1 MQKKRLPAAAPPLRH
16 VAKILL
22 LMKLVAVIMLATCL
36 QVSAAGHAQ
45 DAKITLQMKQ
55 APLVNILKMIEQK
68 TDYKF
73 VYSTSIFPKDII
85 TSINVKDQSV
95 ADVLTQVL
103 TNTGFTYKT
112 LGDDII
118 VITPAAAEKQK
129 LTIRG
134 KVVSQKGE
142 PMESVTVTAD
152 KPSSITVTNEKGEY
166 TISAEDNATLTFTSV
181 GFTQQTVKV
190 EGRSEI
196 NITLQSASAELNEI
210 VVVGYNTQNRRK
222 LTSAVATVSGEE
234 LNKRVA
240 TDPNTL
246 LQGQL
251 PGLQV
256 VQGSGEP
263 GNEGTQLRIRG
274 IGTFSGA
281 GNDPLVIVDGLPGS
295 LTILNPNDI
304 ESVSL
309 LKDAASAAIYGSRG
323 ANGVIVVKT
332 KKGRSGSFTVQYNY
346 NVGISKATT
355 LPDLITNSAEFM
367 ELSNEA
373 RNNSG
378 LQPLYTQDQIDLYRN
393 ATDRVKY
400 PNHNWLN
407 DVFKTAT
414 TQNHYINMSGGK
426 DNTNYSLGVGYTK
439 QDGTIIGFGVQKYTM
454 NFGLTSKVNKRITIG
469 TNIQMRYS
477 DRLYPP
483 QGAGDM
489 FLSTLAQSPLYP
501 PKSPDGRWIKRAYP
515 NELGNKNTVAIV
527 GEDVI
532 VRAKDYYAQGNV
544 SLDVDLIEGLKWE
557 NRAGMNYDAYKFN
570 DFRPVVQTY
579 YYNDMSSAG
588 LLDVGT
594 PGLTVGRTDNVYT
607 VYYSQ
612 LNYKRQLGAHNI
624 GVLAGY
630 QQEYNGGSN
639 ISASRTQFP
648 TNELRELDAGPT
660 NGQTNG
666 GSSLEWALRSWYG
679 SANYDYE
686 DKYLLGA
693 SMRYDGTSRLPADK
707 RWGLYYS
714 FSAGWR
720 LSKENFLKDV
730 SWLND
735 LKIRGSWGQ
744 LGNQN
749 IPDASGN
756 PNYYPYQP
764 TLSNRPYAFGG
775 TVLPGFSASTLVDP
789 SLKWETTRVFD
800 LGIDMTILKN
810 RLTITADWFNK
821 YTFDI
826 IRLSQVPLWLGLNA
840 PTINNGA
847 MRNKG
852 FELNVQYKD
861 VIGKDFSWYVSG
873 NIQAY
878 KNKLETF
885 GKTEIGSNS
894 IRQEGHPLDEFYMYQ
909 WDGIFQSQEEIDKS
923 PTQPVTPTPGD
934 LKIKD
939 VNGDGVINDQDR
951 TYTPGRYPSYQY
963 SFSLGAS
970 YKGFDFNA
978 QFYGSQG
985 QKIYVT
991 GWGIE
996 PFRQGSVPTT
1006 DWRNRW
1012 TPDNHTNTMPKIYV
1026 ADSYPAVQN
1035 YSSTYFLKS
1044 GTYFRLKNVQLGYTI
1059 PAAIMNKAG
1068 IKSLRIYF
1076 TADNVFTASKF
1087 PGLDPERTSA
1097 SGSYVAFPQNKTF
1110 TFGASVQ
1117 F

>member
-1 MQKKRLPAAAPPLRH
+1 MQKKRLLVAIPPLRD

-22 LMKLVAVIMLATCL
+22 LMKLTAFIILVSCL
-36 QVSAAGHAQ
+36 HVSAAGFGQ
-45 DAKITLQMKQ
+45 NAKITLQMKQ
-55 APLVNILKMIEQK
+55 APLVKILRMIEEK

-73 VYSTSIFPKDII
+73 VYSSNIFPGDIV
-85 TSINVKDQSV
+85 TSVNVKDKSV
-95 ADVLTQVL
+95 ADVLAEVL
-103 TNTGFTYKT
+103 TNTGFTYK
-112 LGDDII
+112 LMGEDII
-118 VITPAAAEKQK
+118 VITQATQEKQK
-129 LTIRG
+129 HIVHGR
-134 KVVSQKGE
+134 VVSAKGD
-142 PMESVTVTAD
+142 PLESVTISVN
-152 KPSSITVTNEKGEY
+152 KPSSVSVTDAKGEY
-166 TISAEDNATLTFTSV
+166 TVNADEDAVLSFSSV
-181 GFTQQTVKV
+181 GFAVQDIKV
-190 EGRSEI
+190 DGKSEI
-196 NITLQSASAELNEI
+196 NVILQSTSAQLNEI
-210 VVVGYNTQNRRK
+210 VVVGYNTQNKRK

-240 TDPNTL
+240 TNPATL

-256 VQGSGEP
+256 VQSSGEP
-263 GNEGTQLRIRG
+263 GNEGVQLRIRG

-295 LTILNPNDI
+295 MTVLNPNDI

-323 ANGVIVVKT
+323 ANGVIVIKT
-332 KKGRSGSFTVQYNY
+332 KKGKGGGFTVNYNY
-346 NVGISKATT
+346 NVGSSKATK
-355 LPDLITNSAEFM
+355 LPDLVTNSAEFM

-373 RNNSG
+373 RANSG
-378 LQPLYTQDQIDLYRN
+378 LQALYTQDQIDLYRN

-414 TQNHYINMSGGK
+414 IQNHYLNMSGGK
-426 DNTNYSLGVGYTK
+426 DNTTYSLGLGYSD
-439 QDGTIIGFGVQKYTM
+439 QNGVIIGFNEKKYTM
-454 NFGLTSKVNKRITIG
+454 DFGLSSRVNKRVTIG
-469 TNIQMRYS
+469 TNVQMRYS
-477 DRLYPP
+477 HRLYPEN
-483 QGAGDM
+483 GGVDM

-527 GEDVI
+527 DEDVR
-532 VRAKDYYAQGNV
+532 VRYDDYYAQGNL
-544 SLDVDLIEGLKWE
+544 SLDIDIIDGLKWE
-557 NRAGMNYDAYKFN
+557 NRAGMNFDANKYN
-570 DFRPVVQTY
+570 DFRPTVQTY

-594 PGLTVGRTDNVYT
+594 PGLNVGRTDNIYT

-612 LNYKRQLGAHNI
+612 FTYKKAFGDHNI
-624 GVLAGY
+624 SALAGF

-639 ISASRTQFP
+639 LYASRTQFP
-648 TNELRELDAGPT
+648 TNELRELDAGPKD
-660 NGQTNG
+660 GQANSGT
-666 GSSLEWALRSWYG
+666 STQWAIRSFYG
-679 SANYDYE
+679 NANYDFK
-686 DKYLLGA
+686 DRYLLSA
-693 SMRYDGTSRLPADK
+693 SLRYDGTSRLPEDN
-707 RWGLYYS
+707 RWGLFYS
-714 FSAGWR
+714 FSGGWR
-720 LSKENFLKDV
+720 LSQEAFLRDA

-749 IPDASGN
+749 IGT
-756 PNYYPYQP
+756 YPYQP
-764 TLSNRPYAFGG
+764 VLNNRNYAFDGSVSTG
-775 TVLPGFSASTLVDP
+775 YSADTLVDP
-789 SLKWETTRVFD
+789 SLTWETTRVFD
-800 LGIDMTILKN
+800 VGVDFTVLDN
-810 RLTITADWFNK
+810 RLTLTADWFNK

-826 IRLSQVPLWLGLNA
+826 LRRSQTPLWLGLNA

-847 MRNKG
+847 LRNKG
-852 FELNVQYKD
+852 FEVSAQYRD
-861 VIGKDFSWYVSG
+861 RIGKDFAWYVGG

-885 GKTEIGSNS
+885 GKTEISGNS
-894 IRQEGHPLDEFYMYQ
+894 IREEGKPLDEFYLYQ
-909 WDGIFQSQEEIDKS
+909 WDGIFQDQREIDNS
-923 PTQPVTPTPGD
+923 PKQPVTPTPGD

-939 VNGDGVINDQDR
+939 INGDGVIDDKDR
-951 TYTPGRYPSYQY
+951 TYTPGRYPSFQY
-963 SFSLGAS
+963 AFNLGAS
-970 YKGFDFNA
+970 WKGFDFNA
-978 QFYGSQG
+978 QFYGSEG

-1012 TPDNHTNTMPKIYV
+1012 TPDHHTNTMPKIYV

-1035 YSSTYFLKS
+1035 YASTYFLKDA
-1044 GTYFRLKNVQLGYTI
+1044 TYIRLKNIQLGYTLPVQTI
-1059 PAAIMNKAG
+1059 RKIGM
-1068 IKSLRIYF
+1068 KSLRVYF

-1087 PGLDPERTSA
+1087 PGLDPERTNV
-1097 SGSYVAFPQNKTF
+1097 SGNYLSYPQNRTF